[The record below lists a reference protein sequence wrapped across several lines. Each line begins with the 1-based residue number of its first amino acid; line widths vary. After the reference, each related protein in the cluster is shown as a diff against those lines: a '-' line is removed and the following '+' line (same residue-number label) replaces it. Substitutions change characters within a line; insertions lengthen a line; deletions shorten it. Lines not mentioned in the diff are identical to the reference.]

1 MKQTTKII
9 KTTGGQQPVLL
20 VRQLDEQSFEEGSRN
35 RELALEISWPNVNST
50 VECSPLPNHDS
61 TDVI

>member
-9 KTTGGQQPVLL
+9 KTNGGQQPVLL

-35 RELALEISWPNVNST
+35 RELALEISWPNVSST
-50 VECSPLPNHDS
+50 VESSPLHNHDS